1 MAARSVR
8 RPPRL
13 FLQVTGGNGHYRL
26 AKPAVINVGGETGF
40 GITTNDMT
48 SVSPNHNGI
57 YSAELRVDGK
67 TVYTFAVERFAFDQ
81 THAINAYIDYPE
93 FLETHRWVQKC
104 FILPG
109 SKISLYPQSIR
120 NGIINFNDD
129 AIHQVQY
136 VIKDVAGNTS
146 NLNVEVKSSSAQLSA
161 ANKPS
166 GILFHYDQ
174 PNEFSNDKLKVMIAP
189 GNLYDDVDF
198 TYSTLPK
205 KPGAYSVTHVIHNRF
220 TPLHDTYDLWIKP
233 DSTIGKYA
241 GKAVIMNTDGVCEN
255 SNYEDGF
262 VKTKARTFGNYYIR
276 VDTVPPFI
284 IPVNINKGIARKI
297 IRGIFLKIGD
307 RLSGVKNYMG
317 KVDGKWILMEW
328 DYKTRVLSYI
338 FTKEM
343 VPGKHTF
350 DLTVTD
356 NKDNAAHF
364 TADFYK

>member
-1 MAARSVR
+1 
-8 RPPRL
+8 
-13 FLQVTGGNGHYRL
+13 
-26 AKPAVINVGGETGF
+26 
-40 GITTNDMT
+40 MT